1 MIINDAIMHIYDK
14 ETGIGIFSDQ
24 SMDLKSDF
32 GLYEY
37 LEKHLRKCM
46 KGRSANQPAT
56 DGDGE
61 IGRASCRERV

>member
-46 KGRSANQPAT
+46 KDNTA
-56 DGDGE
+56 
-61 IGRASCRERV
+61 